1 MYRYDIINALIKKN
15 KYKNYLEI
23 GVRDNHCFNK
33 IKIKDKS
40 GVDPMQDDWE
50 IAKGEK
56 VGWDGDKVPVKYR
69 ITSDEYFEKHKTK
82 YDIIFID
89 GLHENEQVYRD
100 IQNSLKCLNKGGTI
114 LMHDC
119 LPQKEEHQ
127 SVPRVSDYWNGD
139 VWKAFVRVR
148 SERKDVEMSVIE
160 TDTGVGII
168 TFDKKDKPAIEEEPT
183 LDWENYV
190 KNKKEWMNIKSV
202 DYFVLDTGE
211 EFFINKRVQTFLHS
225 GCLGDVIWS
234 LPFIISKGGGDI
246 YLRNHNKLSATN
258 QNYKGLFRILV
269 CQPYINKVHLYPIE
283 FGEKDINTDTGVI
296 NTQAEVK
303 YKPDIELD
311 FDLDYFRISP
321 HLGKEHLITSY
332 FTANSSKPQ
341 PLPLPYLVVDEN
353 YKFTH
358 KELQRKVVIPKGK
371 FNVFHITQ
379 RYRCEYDWG
388 KLIKK
393 QEHPNYFIGLKEEY
407 EEIVKD
413 YDVAKELKHIK
424 TADMYDMAIL
434 IKKSDKFFCN
444 PSVGHCLAVGMT
456 KEYFLVKN
464 PKQGG
469 VKTNLPFE
477 TIINE

>member
-1 MYRYDIINALIKKN
+1 M
-15 KYKNYLEI
+15 
-23 GVRDNHCFNK
+23 
-33 IKIKDKS
+33 
-40 GVDPMQDDWE
+40 
-50 IAKGEK
+50 
-56 VGWDGDKVPVKYR
+56 
-69 ITSDEYFEKHKTK
+69 
-82 YDIIFID
+82 
-89 GLHENEQVYRD
+89 
-100 IQNSLKCLNKGGTI
+100 
-114 LMHDC
+114 
-119 LPQKEEHQ
+119 
-127 SVPRVSDYWNGD
+127 
-139 VWKAFVRVR
+139 
-148 SERKDVEMSVIE
+148 
-160 TDTGVGII
+160 
-168 TFDKKDKPAIEEEPT
+168 
-183 LDWENYV
+183 

-258 QNYKGLFRILV
+258 QNYRGLFRILV

-296 NTQAEVK
+296 NTQTEVK

-358 KELQRKVVIPKGK
+358 KELQKKVEIPKGK

-388 KLIKK
+388 KLIKE

-407 EEIVKD
+407 DEIVKD
-413 YDVAKELKHIK
+413 YDVAKELNHII
-424 TADMYDMAIL
+424 TVDMYDMAIL
-434 IKKSDKFFCN
+434 IKKSHKFFCN

-477 TIINE
+477 NIINE

>member
-15 KYKNYLEI
+15 KYKKYLEI

-40 GVDPMQDDWE
+40 GVDPMQDEWE
-50 IAKGEK
+50 IKNNDY
-56 VGWDGDKVPVKYR
+56 WDHSKVPVKYR
-69 ITSDEYFEKHKTK
+69 MTSDEYFKNHKTK

-119 LPQKEEHQ
+119 LPEKEEHQ
-127 SVPRVSDYWNGD
+127 IYPREISVWNGD

-168 TFDKKDKPAIEEEPT
+168 TFDKKEKPAIEGEPK

-202 DYFVLDTGE
+202 DYFILETGE

-234 LPFIISKGGGDI
+234 LPFIISQGGGDL

-258 QNYKGLFRILV
+258 QNYRGLFKILV
-269 CQPYINKVHLYPIE
+269 SQPYINKVHLYPIE
-283 FGEKDINTDTGVI
+283 YGEKDINTETGII
-296 NTQAEVK
+296 NTKSKVK
-303 YKPDIELD
+303 YHPDIEID

-332 FTANSSKPQ
+332 FTANSVKPTE
-341 PLPLPYLVVDEN
+341 LPLPYLLLDEN
-353 YKFTH
+353 FKFTN
-358 KELQRKVVIPKGK
+358 KELIKKITLPKGD

-388 KLIKK
+388 KLIKE
-393 QEHPNYFIGLKEEY
+393 QDNANYFIGLKEEY

-413 YDVAKELKHIK
+413 YDVAKELKHIV
-424 TADMYDMAIL
+424 TSDMYDMAIL
-434 IKKSDKFFCN
+434 IKNSNKFFCN
-444 PSVGHCLAVGMT
+444 PSIGHCLAVGMK

-477 TIINE
+477 NIINE